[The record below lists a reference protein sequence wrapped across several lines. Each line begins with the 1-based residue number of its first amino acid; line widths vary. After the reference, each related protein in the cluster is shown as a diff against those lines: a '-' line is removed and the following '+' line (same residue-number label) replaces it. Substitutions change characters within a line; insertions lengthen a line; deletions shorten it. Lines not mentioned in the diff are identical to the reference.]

1 MIAGQAIRIGASL
14 CLVASIAFAQ
24 NPSLGG
30 NANAPVP
37 SIFGPIP
44 ELGYSRLV
52 RKLTDANESVRNSAY
67 EELASINR
75 PESWSILAV
84 HLSDAALVLTPSSQ
98 LILARALAPYVTVP
112 DIYKQL
118 WRHAQR
124 IADNYDPA
132 EPLQRLALD
141 TCLTAIAHEGS
152 DRSLADLARAL
163 ATDGV
168 LSESAAVALQSY
180 PPKPAIRLLESSV
193 RRSPALFRLLGHL
206 NDPSVTDSLRKV
218 LFEAPEAQQ
227 LAAAEALLA
236 LGDSPTL
243 ALVRTWSD
251 DPAAPEA
258 FRDLSTLT
266 SANLVQVPWNG
277 YRTAVVTKEQRLWAT
292 RILDAVSGANPNT
305 KSMDPKQLLG
315 GKAPEKWAVAA
326 QLATASPRELCPW
339 LDHRDP
345 VVTRAIAWALPF
357 LPKNSALLMA
367 AVTRVEQERS
377 LGSESNFYGVLTR
390 AEVRNQR
397 SSRFL
402 LALAHSKSPFAALG
416 AEGLAERLCP
426 ALSAELHRLLQGDSP
441 WLRAA
446 AAKGLGLARVDSASG
461 MLANRYRI
469 EPVVWVRRSI
479 VYALAQR
486 NSKAYRPL
494 LRNAAKFDPDP
505 IVRYF
510 ASLTPAET
518 KTWVANSDPLGRSRY
533 IDSVINRTT
542 NHADVEGPLILRAV
556 GPPKNGDSYA
566 LITGPTGRTIAVPV
580 SPEGLLLLPGDS
592 RSLEVS
598 QWSASPENQ

>member
-1 MIAGQAIRIGASL
+1 MRIGASL
-14 CLVASIAFAQ
+14 WLVASIALAQ
-24 NPSLGG
+24 SPSLGRNG
-30 NANAPVP
+30 NAPLP
-37 SIFGPIP
+37 SIFGPFP

-67 EELASINR
+67 EELAGLDR

-84 HLSDAALVLTPSSQ
+84 HLSDAALSLTPLSQ
-98 LILARALAPYVTVP
+98 LILARALAPYATVP
-112 DIYKQL
+112 EIYIQL

-124 IADNYDPA
+124 IADAYDPA

-206 NDPSVTDSLRKV
+206 NDPSVTNSLRKV
-218 LFEAPEAQQ
+218 LSEAPEAQQ

-236 LGDSPTL
+236 LGDSQTL

-251 DPAAPEA
+251 DPAAPAA

-266 SANLVQVPWNG
+266 SANLIQVPWKG
-277 YRTAVVTKEQRLWAT
+277 YSAAAVTKEQRLWAT
-292 RILDAVSGANPNT
+292 RILDAVSGANSNT
-305 KSMDPKQLLG
+305 KSIEPKQLLG
-315 GKAPEKWAVAA
+315 GRAFEKWAFAA
-326 QLATASPRELCPW
+326 QLATTSPGELCPW

-357 LPKNSALLMA
+357 LPNNSALLMA
-367 AVTRVEQERS
+367 AISRVEQERS

-397 SSRFL
+397 SNRFL

-426 ALSAELHRLLQGDSP
+426 ALSAEIHRLLHGDSP
-441 WLRAA
+441 WVRAA
-446 AAKGLGLARVDSASG
+446 AAKGLGLAQVHSAAG

-479 VYALAQR
+479 VFALAQR

-510 ASLTPAET
+510 ASLTLTET
-518 KTWVANSDPLGRSRY
+518 QDSVAQSDQLGRSRF
-533 IDSVINRTT
+533 IDSVTNRTR

-556 GPPKNGDSYA
+556 DSPKNGNSYA
-566 LITGPTGRTIAVPV
+566 LITGPTGRTIAVPI
-580 SPEGLLLLPGDS
+580 SPEGLLLLPGDG
-592 RSLEVS
+592 RSLELS
-598 QWSASPENQ
+598 QWSASPENH